1 MSRTYIAFVECVL
14 NPNGHWSKIVQGI
27 DFEKDMPTESQIYD
41 GWRPSGKDAELDLVD
56 IGGLRRYFKF
66 NNHDAE
72 IRIVGNVV
80 IFDKDDA
87 EELAIDDSA
96 KFPNKKR
103 IDQ

>member
-14 NPNGHWSKIVQGI
+14 NPNGHWTKISTVHSLDLDAPQ
-27 DFEKDMPTESQIYD
+27 PTLEA
-41 GWRPSGKDAELDLVD
+41 WCPSGKDAELDLVD
-56 IGGLRRYFKF
+56 IQGLRRYFKF

-72 IRIVGNVV
+72 VRIISNVV
-80 IFDKDDA
+80 IFDKDDV

-96 KFPNKKR
+96 KFPKKKR